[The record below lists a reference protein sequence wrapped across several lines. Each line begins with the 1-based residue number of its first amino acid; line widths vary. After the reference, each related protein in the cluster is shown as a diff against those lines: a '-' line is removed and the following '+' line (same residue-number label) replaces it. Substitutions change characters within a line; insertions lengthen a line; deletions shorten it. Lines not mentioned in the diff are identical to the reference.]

1 MNIPKEIV
9 NEIAEFVQ
17 PKYKCV
23 RIEYTYIKRH
33 FNDNDEDYD
42 GFKVEHGKKIF
53 ILDYKSIPPATKID
67 FLFLFT
73 DLECDTI
80 GCNDWENT
88 GCKELK
94 RIMGDELNRQR
105 TSGDH
110 GDYGEYRGIFDEYLM
125 YKVVERF

>member
-17 PKYKCV
+17 PKHKCI
-23 RIEYTYIKRH
+23 RIEYTYITRH

-53 ILDYKSIPPATKID
+53 ILDYKSIPPATKTE

-73 DLECDTI
+73 DHERDTI
-80 GCNDWENT
+80 GCRDWENT
-88 GCKELK
+88 GCTALK
-94 RIMGDELNRQR
+94 LIMGDILNTQR
-105 TSGDH
+105 TLKDH
-110 GDYGEYRGIFDEYLM
+110 NEYGEYRGVYDDYLM